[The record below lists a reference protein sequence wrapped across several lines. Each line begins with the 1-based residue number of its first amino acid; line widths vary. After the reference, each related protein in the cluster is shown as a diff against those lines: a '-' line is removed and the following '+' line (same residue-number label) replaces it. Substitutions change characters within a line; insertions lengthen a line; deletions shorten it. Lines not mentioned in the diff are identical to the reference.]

1 MIKEHSVST
10 RGHIRRR
17 IKAAG
22 ALVAAALVVAACGS
36 STASE
41 STAEAQTSGGTVTWA
56 VESEPTTLNPQLN
69 GGAAAKHILRN
80 AFDSYLFKNGD
91 GEYEPW
97 LASEF
102 SQSDD
107 GKTITLTLRD
117 DVTFSNDEKL
127 DADAVVANFD
137 VLTSDDY
144 GNSGQAGIASLESYR
159 AVDDQT
165 VEFTL
170 AQPDALFLDYL
181 SGLGSAPL
189 APASL
194 ESDQLES
201 GGTEIY
207 GTGPFVLDSW
217 NQGQDTKFSKRDGY
231 AWAPEELATQDGE
244 AYLDS
249 VTYQILAENSTRTGA
264 LSSNQVDAISGIPAV
279 DVSLFDG
286 QEGFV
291 YEKGQAVGSP
301 YSLYL
306 NVSRPGLEEKDV
318 REAIRQGIDLD
329 ALLDSVYHGQVDRAW
344 SSISPGTPYYDE
356 SLENSVPYDVD
367 NANDLLDNAG
377 WDERDSQGYRVK
389 DGERLTVRAVS
400 AAPYVRDNRDVLLQ
414 AIGASLKND
423 LDIEFVFEAVDLG
436 TEEERAEANAYEVF
450 DNSYNSSDPAA
461 SYDVLY
467 SSDPARGYIA
477 RGKFDDSTIDDLL
490 DKGRYTTDLEQRE
503 EVYTELQSYISE
515 QAYQIPL
522 YIPTDTVA
530 HTDKVD
536 GLVFDPSSGFVW
548 SAYTVSVNN

>member
-1 MIKEHSVST
+1 MTKENSAQNPGT
-10 RGHIRRR
+10 IRRR
-17 IKAAG
+17 IKAAA
-22 ALVAAALVVAACGS
+22 ALAVAALVVAACGS
-36 STASE
+36 SSATEGTSEEQTA
-41 STAEAQTSGGTVTWA
+41 GGSITWA

-69 GGAAAKHILRN
+69 GGDAAKHILRN

-102 SQSDD
+102 SQSED
-107 GKTITLTLRD
+107 GKTVTLTLRD
-117 DVTFSNDEKL
+117 DVTFSNGEAL
-127 DADAVVANFD
+127 DADVVVKNFD
-137 VLTSDDY
+137 LLTSDDY
-144 GNSGQAGIASLESYR
+144 GNYGRSAINSLESYR

-170 AQPDALFLDYL
+170 SQPDALFVDYL
-181 SGLGSAPL
+181 SGLSSAPL

-201 GGTEIY
+201 GGTEVF
-207 GTGPFVLDSW
+207 GTGPFVLDAW
-217 NQGQDTKFSKRDGY
+217 NQGQNIEFSKRDGY
-231 AWAPEELATQDGE
+231 AWAPEEIATDDGE

-249 VTYQILAENSTRTGA
+249 VTYQILEENSTRTGA
-264 LSSNQVDAISGIPAV
+264 LSSNQVDAITGIPAV
-279 DVSLFDG
+279 DESLFDD

-301 YSLYL
+301 YSIYL
-306 NVSRPGLEEKDV
+306 NVTRPGLDDKDV
-318 REAIRQGIDLD
+318 REALRQGIDID
-329 ALLDSVYHGQVDRAW
+329 ALLESVYHGQVERAW
-344 SSISPGTPYYDE
+344 SSLAPGTPYYDE
-356 SLENSVPYDVD
+356 SLEDSVPYDVD
-367 NANDLLDNAG
+367 NANDLLDAAG
-377 WDERDSQGYRVK
+377 WDERDSDGYRVK

-423 LDIEFVFEAVDLG
+423 LDMEFVFQPVDLG
-436 TEEERAEANAYEVF
+436 TESERADANDYEVF
-450 DNSYNSSDPAA
+450 DNSYQATDPTA